1 MMSQLGRYS
10 RRAFLIGVASIGGG
24 LALGFV
30 TTPEPAG
37 DDGSPI
43 TCPFLAMNPPDT
55 TNMWTFAKGCVSNG
69 MDYGMALFVTAQVTY
84 QQKGLWAV
92 LRHEAPDIFRLRE
105 VAGVSHEDRYIPF
118 RDALRGQANGMAVD
132 GRLTLQD
139 LVALKE
145 WVAREVGVTPN
156 EASRIETALLFVR
169 AGGSVDDWTVGLENV
184 FLLLSGRPPTIDAI
198 VTPSLL
204 NQAREKSNWSL

>member
-1 MMSQLGRYS
+1 MSQLGRYS
-10 RRAFLIGVASIGGG
+10 RRAFLIGVASISGG
-24 LALGFV
+24 LAFGYA
-30 TTPEPAG
+30 TTPEPAT

-55 TNMWTFAKGCVSNG
+55 TNMWTFARGCEANG
-69 MDYGMALFVTAQVTY
+69 MDYGMALFVTTQVTY

-92 LRHEAPDIFRLRE
+92 LRHEAPDIYRLRE
-105 VAGVSHEDRYIPF
+105 VAGVSHDDRYIPF
-118 RDALRGQANGMAVD
+118 RDELREQADEMAED

-139 LVALKE
+139 LVSMKE
-145 WVAREVGVTPN
+145 WVANELGVIPN

-169 AGGSVDDWTVGLENV
+169 AGGSVDDWTVELENV
-184 FLLLSGRPPTIDAI
+184 FLLLSGRAPIVDAV

-204 NQAREKSNWSL
+204 NQAREQTKWSL